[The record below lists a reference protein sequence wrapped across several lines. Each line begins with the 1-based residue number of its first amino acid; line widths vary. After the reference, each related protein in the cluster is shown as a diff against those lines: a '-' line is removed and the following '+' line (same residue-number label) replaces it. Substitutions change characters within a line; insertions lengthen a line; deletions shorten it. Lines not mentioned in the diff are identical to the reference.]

1 MKRLSGVLA
10 VLLGSLSI
18 LCGLSYAAET
28 AAGTPKPAAQSDVRI
43 GYVDFNK
50 VQLDSKAGKEA
61 MKNVDSMFKAK
72 QAELDQRQGE
82 LEKLLQELDKQ
93 SAVLKPDVR
102 KQKEDKLQKE
112 YKDLQRFKSD
122 SEEELNKKK
131 AEIAKGMYEEVTGIL
146 NKFGKEE
153 GYTLI
158 LERSVVLYA
167 PEAVDVTDKIIKA
180 YDAVKK

>member
-1 MKRLSGVLA
+1 MRRIALVLSVVSLLA
-10 VLLGSLSI
+10 FGMCSI
-18 LCGLSYAAET
+18 SSAAEI
-28 AAGTPKPAAQSDVRI
+28 KI
-43 GYVDFNK
+43 GYVDF
-50 VQLDSKAGKEA
+50 SKIQQESMAGKNA
-61 MKNVDSMFKAK
+61 IKTIDKMFKDK
-72 QAELDQRQGE
+72 QTQLDQRQNE
-82 LEKLLQELDKQ
+82 LEKMMQELDKQ
-93 SAVLKPDVR
+93 SAVLSADVR

-112 YKDLQRFKSD
+112 YKDLQRFKAD

-131 AEIAKGMYEEVTGIL
+131 AEIAKSMYEEVNGIL

>member
-1 MKRLSGVLA
+1 MMRRIALVLSVVSVLA
-10 VLLGSLSI
+10 FGMCSI
-18 LCGLSYAAET
+18 SSAAEI
-28 AAGTPKPAAQSDVRI
+28 KI
-43 GYVDFNK
+43 GYVDF
-50 VQLDSKAGKEA
+50 SKIQQESMAGKNAIKTIE
-61 MKNVDSMFKAK
+61 KLFKDK
-72 QAELDQRQGE
+72 QTQLDQRQNE
-82 LEKLLQELDKQ
+82 LEKMMQELDKQ
-93 SAVLKPDVR
+93 SAVLSAEVR

-112 YKDLQRFKSD
+112 YKDLQRFKAD

-131 AEIAKGMYEEVTGIL
+131 AEIAKSMYEEVAGIL

>member
-1 MKRLSGVLA
+1 MMRRIAFVLSVVSVLA
-10 VLLGSLSI
+10 FGFCSI
-18 LCGLSYAAET
+18 SGAAEI
-28 AAGTPKPAAQSDVRI
+28 KI
-43 GYVDFNK
+43 GYVDF
-50 VQLDSKAGKEA
+50 SKIQQESKSGKDAIKTIE
-61 MKNVDSMFKAK
+61 KMFKDK
-72 QAELDQRQGE
+72 QTQLDQRQNE
-82 LEKLLQELDKQ
+82 LEKMMQELEKQ
-93 SAVLKPDVR
+93 SAVLSSDVR

-131 AEIAKGMYEEVTGIL
+131 SEIAKQLYEEVAAIL

-180 YDAVKK
+180 YDATKK